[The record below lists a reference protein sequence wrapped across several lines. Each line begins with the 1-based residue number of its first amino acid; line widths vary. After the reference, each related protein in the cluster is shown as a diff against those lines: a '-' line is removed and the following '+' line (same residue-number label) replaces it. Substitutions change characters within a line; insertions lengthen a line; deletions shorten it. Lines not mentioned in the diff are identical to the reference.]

1 MNDAL
6 RELFTTQVGLLSL
19 AAIVGIIAIGIYL
32 HTWVRRQIRND
43 EMRNRS

>member
-6 RELFTTQVGLLSL
+6 RELFTTQVGLLSM
-19 AAIVGIIAIGIYL
+19 AAIVGVVAIGLYL

-43 EMRNRS
+43 EMRNGS